1 MKTVGVYEAKTHLAR
16 LLDEVEKGESI
27 TITRHR
33 KPVAVLT
40 APDEEAEATVERIR
54 AIDALREFGRAHSGA
69 LAGLNIKDLINEGRR
84 Y

>member
-16 LLDEVEKGESI
+16 LLHEVEKGECI
-27 TITRHR
+27 TITRHG

-54 AIDALREFGRAHSGA
+54 AIDALRELGA
-69 LAGLNIKDLINEGRR
+69 PTAGSLPG
-84 Y
+84 